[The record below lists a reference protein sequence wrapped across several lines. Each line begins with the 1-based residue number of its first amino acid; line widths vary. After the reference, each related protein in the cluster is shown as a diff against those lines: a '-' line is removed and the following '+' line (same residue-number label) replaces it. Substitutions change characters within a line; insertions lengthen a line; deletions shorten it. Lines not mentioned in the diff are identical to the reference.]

1 MRVCLDT
8 SVIIDHLRSF
18 PPAVVLI
25 EDLIRR
31 DAELHSSTVVRTE
44 VLAGMRPSE
53 EHKTR
58 LFLDLVEWHA
68 VDVPASEGAG
78 ALGREHLPANNGID
92 TPDLLLAELT
102 RRLGAEML
110 TTNAKHFRE
119 MVPGLRA
126 PYAY

>member
-1 MRVCLDT
+1 MKVCLDT

-18 PPAVVLI
+18 SPATALI
-25 EDLIRR
+25 EDLIQRE
-31 DAELHSSTVVRTE
+31 AELHSSTVVRTE
-44 VLAGMRPSE
+44 VLAGMRPRE
-53 EHKTR
+53 ERRTR
-58 LFLDLVEWHA
+58 LFLDLVEWHP
-68 VDVPASEGAG
+68 VDLPASEGAG

-92 TPDLLLAELT
+92 TPDLLLAELA

-110 TTNAKHFRE
+110 TTNEKHFRE